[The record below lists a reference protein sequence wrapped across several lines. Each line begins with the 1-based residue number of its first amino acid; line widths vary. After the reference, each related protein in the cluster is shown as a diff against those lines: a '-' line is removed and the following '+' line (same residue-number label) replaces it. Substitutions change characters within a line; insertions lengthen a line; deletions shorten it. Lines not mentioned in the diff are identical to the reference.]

1 MLRMEAVTSSVL
13 GCSVLLQ
20 EEEEGSEEDSNVKP
34 DFTITMKTDFNV
46 RSFLDQLED
55 DADGFVS
62 PVDDKMPSRSNQDM
76 GLSNLHE
83 ASMYVEFAGNLKKLF
98 IAKITLYLLESVQ
111 IFFHLCSAPEVFALF
126 IKKCIRPSYERVWEE
141 TTLS

>member
-1 MLRMEAVTSSVL
+1 M
-13 GCSVLLQ
+13 
-20 EEEEGSEEDSNVKP
+20 KP

-62 PVDDKMPSRSNQDM
+62 PVDDKIPSRSSQDM

-83 ASMYVEFAGNLKKLF
+83 ASMYV
-98 IAKITLYLLESVQ
+98 VQ
-111 IFFHLCSAPEVFALF
+111 IFLHF
-126 IKKCIRPSYERVWEE
+126 ILKCNRSLYERLWEK
-141 TTLS
+141 TILSS

>member
-1 MLRMEAVTSSVL
+1 M
-13 GCSVLLQ
+13 
-20 EEEEGSEEDSNVKP
+20 KP

-83 ASMYVEFAGNLKKLF
+83 ASMYVEFADNLKMLLLDKMAF
-98 IAKITLYLLESVQ
+98 YL
-111 IFFHLCSAPEVFALF
+111 
-126 IKKCIRPSYERVWEE
+126 
-141 TTLS
+141 

>member
-1 MLRMEAVTSSVL
+1 
-13 GCSVLLQ
+13 
-20 EEEEGSEEDSNVKP
+20 VKP

-62 PVDDKMPSRSNQDM
+62 PVDDKIPSRSNQDM

-83 ASMYVEFAGNLKKLF
+83 ASMYV
-98 IAKITLYLLESVQ
+98 VQ
-111 IFFHLCSAPEVFALF
+111 IFLHF
-126 IKKCIRPSYERVWEE
+126 KCNRPLYERAWEK
-141 TTLS
+141 TTLSL

>member
-1 MLRMEAVTSSVL
+1 M
-13 GCSVLLQ
+13 
-20 EEEEGSEEDSNVKP
+20 KP

-83 ASMYVEFAGNLKKLF
+83 ASMYVEFIGNFKKLF
-98 IAKITLYLLESVQ
+98 VAKIAFYLSEKCLDLFVSIYDLSQ
-111 IFFHLCSAPEVFALF
+111 KILCFNF
-126 IKKCIRPSYERVWEE
+126 
-141 TTLS
+141 

>member
-1 MLRMEAVTSSVL
+1 M
-13 GCSVLLQ
+13 
-20 EEEEGSEEDSNVKP
+20 KP

-83 ASMYVEFAGNLKKLF
+83 ASMYVEFADNFRKLLLDKMAF
-98 IAKITLYLLESVQ
+98 YL
-111 IFFHLCSAPEVFALF
+111 
-126 IKKCIRPSYERVWEE
+126 
-141 TTLS
+141 

>member
-1 MLRMEAVTSSVL
+1 M
-13 GCSVLLQ
+13 
-20 EEEEGSEEDSNVKP
+20 KP

-83 ASMYVEFAGNLKKLF
+83 ASMYVEFADNFKMLLLDKMAF
-98 IAKITLYLLESVQ
+98 YL
-111 IFFHLCSAPEVFALF
+111 
-126 IKKCIRPSYERVWEE
+126 
-141 TTLS
+141 

>member
-1 MLRMEAVTSSVL
+1 M
-13 GCSVLLQ
+13 
-20 EEEEGSEEDSNVKP
+20 KP

-83 ASMYVEFAGNLKKLF
+83 ASMYVEFTGNFKKLF
-98 IAKITLYLLESVQ
+98 LAKVACDLSEKHLD
-111 IFFHLCSAPEVFALF
+111 FFFPFM
-126 IKKCIRPSYERVWEE
+126 I
-141 TTLS
+141 

>member
-1 MLRMEAVTSSVL
+1 
-13 GCSVLLQ
+13 
-20 EEEEGSEEDSNVKP
+20 
-34 DFTITMKTDFNV
+34 MKTDFNV

-62 PVDDKMPSRSNQDM
+62 PVDDKTPSRSNQDM

-98 IAKITLYLLESVQ
+98 IAKITFWFFESV
-111 IFFHLCSAPEVFALF
+111 
-126 IKKCIRPSYERVWEE
+126 
-141 TTLS
+141 

>member
-1 MLRMEAVTSSVL
+1 M
-13 GCSVLLQ
+13 
-20 EEEEGSEEDSNVKP
+20 KP

-62 PVDDKMPSRSNQDM
+62 PVDDKIPSRSNQDM

-83 ASMYVEFAGNLKKLF
+83 ASMYVEFAGNFKTLF
-98 IAKITLYLLESVQ
+98 LAEIAFYLLAKCLDL
-111 IFFHLCSAPEVFALF
+111 IFFSIYVQSQKVLPFVFTYN
-126 IKKCIRPSYERVWEE
+126 RPSYERIWEE